1 MTIEKEL
8 IDSFIGGKDISA
20 YTDKYF
26 SKTRKILE
34 KMGDEQVTYA
44 VFLRRPVLYACEIA
58 ILWLKQQAKE
68 LGFTV
73 DVKENYKTGD
83 WVGAGEPLFY
93 YSGSFAHLV
102 ELETLLLQK
111 VGMTCVAAY
120 NAYEMAKVLPK
131 VAFSAMEARHC
142 TGADM
147 MQLAAFAAFVGS
159 EAAKRDFGAVGFIGT
174 SNDATMTVFGKNE
187 GLGTMPH
194 ALIGYA
200 GSTLKAAQMYH
211 ETFPSE
217 PLTVLDDYFG
227 KEVTDSIEVCKAFPD
242 LAKEGRLAFRTDTH
256 GGRFIEGLDT
266 NKSYAVLDRHAPRA
280 IKDLR
285 KDDELKYLIGT
296 GVSAAAMWH
305 LREKLDEA
313 GFPNVRLVAS
323 SGFTVKKCQVFAIAN
338 APVNNIGTGS
348 YLPENWLD
356 TYTTADIVSYNG
368 KHKVKLGREFLLDK
382 L

>member
-1 MTIEKEL
+1 MTIEKDL
-8 IDSFIGGKDISA
+8 IDSFIGGKDIPA

-34 KMGDEQVTYA
+34 HFGDEQVTYA

-58 ILWLKQQAKE
+58 ILWLKQQAQE

-93 YSGSFAHLV
+93 YSGSFARLV

-120 NAYEMAKVLPK
+120 NAYEMAKALPN

-159 EAAKRDFGAVGFIGT
+159 EAAKRDFDAIGFIGT
-174 SNDATMTVFGKNE
+174 SNDATMKVFGKTE

-200 GSTLKAAQMYH
+200 GSTLKAAQLYH
-211 ETFPSE
+211 ETFPDE
-217 PLTVLDDYFG
+217 PLTVLNDYFG
-227 KEVTDSIEVCKAFPD
+227 REVTDSIEVCKAFPD
-242 LAKEGRLAFRTDTH
+242 LAKSGRLAFRTDTH
-256 GGRFIEGLDT
+256 GGRFVEGLDT
-266 NKSYAVLDRHAPRA
+266 NKSYAVLARRAPRA

-285 KDDELKYLIGT
+285 KEDELKYLIGT

-305 LREKLDEA
+305 LRENLNEA

-356 TYTTADIVSYNG
+356 TYTTADIVSYG
-368 KHKVKLGREFLLDK
+368 GQHRVKLGREFLLDK